1 MSELQNENTEV
12 LVSEDVVSTTPA
24 TEESKD
30 DSLGKLG
37 VALIGLAA
45 IGTLTLGKAAVK
57 GGKKLVDKINEKRA
71 DLKRLK
77 DSKEADFVEEDSENV
92 VLEDDQDETEDEKK
106 YLKDWKSWVWDH
118 GNMVLD
124 FLF

>member
-12 LVSEDVVSTTPA
+12 LVSEDVNTTPA

-37 VALIGLAA
+37 IALIGLAA
-45 IGTLTLGKAAVK
+45 VGTLSLGKAAIK
-57 GGKKLVDKINEKRA
+57 GGKKLAEKIKEKKA

-77 DSKEADFVEEDSENV
+77 DSKDADYSEAEPEDDAEE
-92 VLEDDQDETEDEKK
+92 DQDETEDEK
-106 YLKDWKSWVWDH
+106 
-118 GNMVLD
+118 
-124 FLF
+124 

>member
-45 IGTLTLGKAAVK
+45 IGTLALGKAAGK
-57 GGKKLVDKINEKRA
+57 GGKKVVNKINEKKA
-71 DLKRLK
+71 DLKRFK
-77 DSKEADFVEEDSENV
+77 DSKDAAYSEAEDEDADVE
-92 VLEDDQDETEDEKK
+92 DQDESEDEK
-106 YLKDWKSWVWDH
+106 
-118 GNMVLD
+118 
-124 FLF
+124 

>member
-12 LVSEDVVSTTPA
+12 LVSEDVNTTPA

-37 VALIGLAA
+37 IALIGLAA
-45 IGTLTLGKAAVK
+45 VGTYTLGKAAVK
-57 GGKKLVDKINEKRA
+57 GGMKLVEKAKEKRA

-77 DSKEADFVEEDSENV
+77 DSKDADYSEAESEDDTEE
-92 VLEDDQDETEDEKK
+92 DQDEDKNKK
-106 YLKDWKSWVWDH
+106 
-118 GNMVLD
+118 
-124 FLF
+124 

>member
-12 LVSEDVVSTTPA
+12 LVSEDVNTTPA

-37 VALIGLAA
+37 IALIGLAA
-45 IGTLTLGKAAVK
+45 VGTYTLGKAAVK
-57 GGKKLVDKINEKRA
+57 GGMKLVEKAKEKKA

-77 DSKEADFVEEDSENV
+77 DSKDAGYREAE
-92 VLEDDQDETEDEKK
+92 LEDDDADYEDQDETENEK
-106 YLKDWKSWVWDH
+106 
-118 GNMVLD
+118 
-124 FLF
+124 

>member
-12 LVSEDVVSTTPA
+12 MVSEDVVSTTPA

-37 VALIGLAA
+37 IALIGLAA
-45 IGTLTLGKAAVK
+45 VGTLTLGKAAVK
-57 GGKKLVDKINEKRA
+57 GGKKLVDKIKEKKA

-77 DSKEADFVEEDSENV
+77 DSKDAVFVEEGSEDV
-92 VLEDDQDETEDEKK
+92 KLEEDQDETEDE
-106 YLKDWKSWVWDH
+106 
-118 GNMVLD
+118 N
-124 FLF
+124 

>member
-37 VALIGLAA
+37 IALIGLAA
-45 IGTLTLGKAAVK
+45 IGTLALGKAAVK
-57 GGKKLVDKINEKRA
+57 GGKMLVNKINEKKA
-71 DLKRLK
+71 DLKRFK
-77 DSKEADFVEEDSENV
+77 DSKNAEYREKEDEDAENSEE
-92 VLEDDQDETEDEKK
+92 QDESEDEK
-106 YLKDWKSWVWDH
+106 
-118 GNMVLD
+118 
-124 FLF
+124 

>member
-12 LVSEDVVSTTPA
+12 LVSEDVNTTPA

-45 IGTLTLGKAAVK
+45 IGTLALGKAAVK
-57 GGKKLVDKINEKRA
+57 GGKKLVDKINEKIA
-71 DLKRLK
+71 DLKRTN
-77 DSKEADFVEEDSENV
+77 DSKDADYREAEPEDDAEE
-92 VLEDDQDETEDEKK
+92 DQDETEDEK
-106 YLKDWKSWVWDH
+106 
-118 GNMVLD
+118 
-124 FLF
+124 

>member
-1 MSELQNENTEV
+1 MRDIQKYFKEDKSMSELQNENTEV

-37 VALIGLAA
+37 IALIGLAA
-45 IGTLTLGKAAVK
+45 IGTLSLGKAAVK
-57 GGKKLVDKINEKRA
+57 GGKKLVNKINEKRA

-77 DSKEADFVEEDSENV
+77 DSKEADFVEEGSENV
-92 VLEDDQDETEDEKK
+92 VLEDDFLEEDENEK
-106 YLKDWKSWVWDH
+106 
-118 GNMVLD
+118 
-124 FLF
+124 

>member
-1 MSELQNENTEV
+1 MRYIKYFKEDKSMSELQNENTEV
-12 LVSEDVVSTTPA
+12 LTSEDVVSTTPA

-45 IGTLTLGKAAVK
+45 IGTLALGKAAVK

-71 DLKRLK
+71 DLKRFK
-77 DSKEADFVEEDSENV
+77 DSKNADYREVVNDDADDDEE
-92 VLEDDQDETEDEKK
+92 QDETENEK
-106 YLKDWKSWVWDH
+106 
-118 GNMVLD
+118 
-124 FLF
+124 

>member
-12 LVSEDVVSTTPA
+12 MVSEDVDSTTPA

-37 VALIGLAA
+37 IALIGLAA
-45 IGTLTLGKAAVK
+45 VGTLTLGKAAVK

-77 DSKEADFVEEDSENV
+77 DSKEADYREAEPEHDAEE
-92 VLEDDQDETEDEKK
+92 DQDETEDEK
-106 YLKDWKSWVWDH
+106 
-118 GNMVLD
+118 
-124 FLF
+124 

>member
-12 LVSEDVVSTTPA
+12 LVSEDVNTTPA

-45 IGTLTLGKAAVK
+45 IGTLALGKAAVK
-57 GGKKLVDKINEKRA
+57 GGKKLVDKINEKKA
-71 DLKRLK
+71 DLKRFK
-77 DSKEADFVEEDSENV
+77 DSKNAEHSEAEDEDAENPEE
-92 VLEDDQDETEDEKK
+92 QDGSEDEK
-106 YLKDWKSWVWDH
+106 
-118 GNMVLD
+118 
-124 FLF
+124 